1 MLEVLKLLT
10 LTIDCILG
18 IQGES
23 DKDNLVTMHDVLDA
37 QWLYDN
43 HKDETYLRRVIQPL
57 EGLLIVHKRI
67 IVKDSSVSINL
78 YQNHVI
84 TKSRIKK
91 NTKHI

>member
-1 MLEVLKLLT
+1 
-10 LTIDCILG
+10 
-18 IQGES
+18 
-23 DKDNLVTMHDVLDA
+23 MHDVLDA

-67 IVKDSSVSINL
+67 IVKDSSVSIKL

-84 TKSRIKK
+84 PKSRILFKLPSTFK
-91 NTKHI
+91 CIYEC